1 MEKVIPI
8 GESPQ
13 NKRLLNLF
21 PRSYSVQL
29 SRMQVQTPVGN
40 GVTHHNVV
48 SITQYLDNIFWKL
61 ILCVALVKSLQFVL
75 H

>member
-48 SITQYLDNIFWKL
+48 SITQYLDNIF
-61 ILCVALVKSLQFVL
+61 
-75 H
+75 